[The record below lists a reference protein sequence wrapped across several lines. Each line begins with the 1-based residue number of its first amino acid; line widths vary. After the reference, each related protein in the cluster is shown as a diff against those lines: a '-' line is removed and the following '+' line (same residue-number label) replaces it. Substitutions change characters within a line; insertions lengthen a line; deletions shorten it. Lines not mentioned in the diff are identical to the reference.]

1 MTLPMLSTT
10 FTDGELIAE
19 ASLFAK
25 VFTPINT
32 IYALLLGITPQ
43 ISTGTVTIL
52 SGTSSITGTVT
63 FGTAFAVAPSAVQCQ
78 VTASSNVAVTVTA
91 VTATNF
97 SVRAFATSGNNVGA
111 NTAVPF
117 TYVAFP

>member
-1 MTLPMLSTT
+1 MTLPILSNV
-10 FTDGELIAE
+10 FADNELVNE
-19 ASLFAK
+19 ASLYARI
-25 VFTPINT
+25 FTPINT
-32 IYALLLGITPQ
+32 IYSLLLGITPQ

>member
-1 MTLPMLSTT
+1 MTLPIPSNV
-10 FTDGELIAE
+10 FADGELISE
-19 ASLFAK
+19 ASLYAR

-32 IYALLLGITPQ
+32 IYALLLGGTPQ
-43 ISTGTVTIL
+43 IATGTVTIL

-63 FGTAFAVAPSAVQCQ
+63 FGTAFAAAPSAVLCQ
-78 VTASSNVAVTVTA
+78 VTASSNVGVTVTA

-97 SVRAFATSGNNVGA
+97 SVRAFATSGNNVGV